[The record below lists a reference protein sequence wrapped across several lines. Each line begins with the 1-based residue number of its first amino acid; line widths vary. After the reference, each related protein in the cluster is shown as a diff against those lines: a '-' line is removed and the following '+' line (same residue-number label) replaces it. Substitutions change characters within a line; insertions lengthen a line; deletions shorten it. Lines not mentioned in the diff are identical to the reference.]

1 MGRADLTNEQ
11 WVRLVP
17 LLPTGKKLHASFAKL
32 SLGPCRGGCPC
43 CWHGGWHRI
52 AIAAIVDQG
61 QVLADVG
68 QEHSLTCGFAVN
80 VNIRGGVRIFKTG
93 DILYRRFVCCGRV

>member
-68 QEHSLTCGFAVN
+68 QEHSLTSHQGPVTRADA
-80 VNIRGGVRIFKTG
+80 GVSHG
-93 DILYRRFVCCGRV
+93 VSRRRLVARPR